1 MQRCYNINMHA
12 EDRPGSC
19 PRISACHRFPTLY
32 KRPDLALLL
41 WVHLVYTGLLC
52 CCSTG
57 VTPPLPPS
65 CSLFTPCTQ
74 SAGVSAD
81 IIAPPTDRGTMIAT
95 VLGPIHKSSVTGSC
109 SAHEHLLQKPSPSD
123 MKAIHD
129 NPITL
134 LSLAEARSGDGGRF
148 AASNRLFSLDE
159 SVQEIRS
166 LVDAGGSLV
175 LECSTQ
181 REGRDPSGLAD
192 ISTRTGI
199 CIVMAAS
206 WARKHMVS
214 RSIVRSKRGCWAV
227 RLPWCLCGA

>member
-1 MQRCYNINMHA
+1 
-12 EDRPGSC
+12 
-19 PRISACHRFPTLY
+19 
-32 KRPDLALLL
+32 
-41 WVHLVYTGLLC
+41 
-52 CCSTG
+52 
-57 VTPPLPPS
+57 
-65 CSLFTPCTQ
+65 
-74 SAGVSAD
+74 
-81 IIAPPTDRGTMIAT
+81 MIAT
-95 VLGPIHKSSVTGSC
+95 VLGPIDKSSVTGSC

-134 LSLAEARSGDGGRF
+134 LSLAEARSADGRRF

-159 SVQEIRS
+159 SVQEVRS

-175 LECSTQ
+175 LECSTP

-206 WARKHMVS
+206 WTRKHAVS
-214 RSIVRSKRGCWAV
+214 RSIVRSERGCWAA
-227 RLPWCLCGA
+227 RLMFCLMHVDVNNFRNPA